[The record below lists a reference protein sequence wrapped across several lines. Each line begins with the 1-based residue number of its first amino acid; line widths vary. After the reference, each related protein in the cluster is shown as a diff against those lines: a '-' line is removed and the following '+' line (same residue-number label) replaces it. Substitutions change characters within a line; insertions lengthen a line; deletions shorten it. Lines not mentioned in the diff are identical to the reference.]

1 MRWGRTASV
10 AVLATFLAAE
20 AASAAELRLTARAA
34 MIMDAATGAVVWEQ
48 NANEPFPPAS
58 TTKVM
63 TAILALESGRMDET
77 LQVSSNAAATAP
89 SKINL
94 RPGQRMQLRSLLY
107 ALLLNSAND
116 AATVIAEGLAGSEEA
131 FAARMNARAQELG
144 ARTAHFVNPH
154 GLTAPGHEASARDL
168 AVIFRHGL
176 QMPTFREMLSTAR
189 IRVSLEAPRVQ
200 YVALHSH
207 NRLLT
212 GAPYPVIGKTGYT
225 RLARRCFVGA
235 ARRGNTEIIIAL
247 LGATDLWGDARRLVA
262 YGLSLGEERPQV
274 VMAGVM
280 PIPRVVPRTVSEGDD
295 EAAVEPANLR
305 YAVQLG
311 PYGSRRAVLATR
323 GALARR
329 GYSTSVAGR
338 RLRVGPFESRA
349 TARRT
354 AQRLRASG
362 YNPSLIAIR

>member
-10 AVLATFLAAE
+10 ALLATLLAAA

-34 MIMDAATGAVVWEQ
+34 LIMDAATGAVIWEH
-48 NANEPFPPAS
+48 NANDPMPPAS

-63 TAILALESGRMDET
+63 TAIVALESGRIEDSFR
-77 LQVSSNAAATAP
+77 VSSYAAATAP

-94 RPGQRMQLRSLLY
+94 RPGQRMRLRSLLY

-116 AATVIAEGLAGSEEA
+116 AATVIAEGLAGSEAA
-131 FAARMNARAQELG
+131 FADRMNARAEELG
-144 ARTAHFVNPH
+144 AKTVRFKNAH
-154 GLTAPGHEASARDL
+154 GLTAPGHEASAKDL
-168 AVIFRHGL
+168 AVLFRHGL
-176 QMPTFREMLSTAR
+176 KLPAFRDMLSTAR
-189 IRVSLEAPRVQ
+189 IRVSLEAPRTQ
-200 YVALHSH
+200 WVALKSH

-212 GAPYPVIGKTGYT
+212 GGRYPVIGKTGYT

-235 ARRGNTEIIIAL
+235 ARSGDTEVIIAL

-262 YGLSLGEERPQV
+262 YGLSLGDERPQV

-280 PIPRVVPRTVSEGDD
+280 PLPKVVPDTVSEGDD
-295 EAAVEPANLR
+295 EVAVQPANLR

-311 PYGSRRAVLATR
+311 PYRTRRAALATR

-329 GYSTSVAGR
+329 GYSASLSGR

-362 YNPSLIAIR
+362 YTPTLIAIR

>member
-1 MRWGRTASV
+1 
-10 AVLATFLAAE
+10 
-20 AASAAELRLTARAA
+20 
-34 MIMDAATGAVVWEQ
+34 
-48 NANEPFPPAS
+48 
-58 TTKVM
+58 
-63 TAILALESGRMDET
+63 
-77 LQVSSNAAATAP
+77 
-89 SKINL
+89 
-94 RPGQRMQLRSLLY
+94 
-107 ALLLNSAND
+107 
-116 AATVIAEGLAGSEEA
+116 
-131 FAARMNARAQELG
+131 
-144 ARTAHFVNPH
+144 
-154 GLTAPGHEASARDL
+154 
-168 AVIFRHGL
+168 
-176 QMPTFREMLSTAR
+176 MLSTAR

-200 YVALHSH
+200 WVALHSH

-235 ARRGNTEIIIAL
+235 ARRGDTEIIIAL

-280 PIPRVVPRTVSEGDD
+280 PIPRVVPPTVSEGDD

-311 PYGSRRAVLATR
+311 PYRSRRAVLATR

-329 GYSTSVAGR
+329 GYSASVAGR

-354 AQRLRASG
+354 AQRLRANG
-362 YNPSLIAIR
+362 YNPTLIAVK